1 MTTNY
6 TSADITY
13 AFLLQNILRLNNVVE
28 TRNHSCY
35 CNPFLDNVIF
45 DSLPL
50 ITVRKTA
57 WKLALTEMEWF
68 MSGSLKCPEK
78 LSKWWAG
85 QLNKDGN
92 YINGYAEQFRN
103 QTTTTYGRDE
113 HGMNEYNLD
122 GFDQIAYILDGLKN
136 HQHSRRLV
144 LTSWNT
150 GEMAN
155 ITKTNN
161 NPNTPSTCFPSWS
174 TVLTKEG
181 IRTISDLSVGEFI
194 WDGSKYVEVLAITP
208 KGIQDVYCATTRKG
222 NFYSTLDHKV
232 SNGQKLVALKDAKR
246 LEICTGAKS
255 STINLDPQDIMNGL
269 CLADGTI
276 HHNKIF
282 LHIGQ
287 NDYDYFDSEIS
298 HLIYNNI
305 HSNTDPTVYNV
316 ETTLTSLPK
325 TFDRNIP
332 DEYLYA
338 NAYKKAGLLRGI
350 FSGNGSYSEM
360 LTLHQTS
367 EVFINQV
374 QLMLNSLGISSSV
387 RKCVGRETEFKNG
400 TYKCKDSYILTILR
414 QDHDL
419 FFSCIGFIQKY
430 KAQKS
435 TTFSKNTTTAL
446 IKDLSLHSTE
456 EVFDITVDSE
466 EHLLWCNGFRVS
478 NCHASL
484 VQFFVVNGELHI
496 KHYARSQDM
505 LLGFQANIVQ
515 YWALLTYFAFHANL
529 KVGSLT
535 WVFGD
540 AHIYNE
546 ESHIEAAK
554 QIIEFGND
562 IIKYKPIGSCNNN
575 SPMNPPLKL
584 VYNYSGELDSFGT
597 PKFNAADFTIEG
609 EIPKPTVLTK
619 PKLL

>member
-1 MTTNY
+1 MTTPNY
-6 TSADITY
+6 TSADLTY
-13 AFLLQNILRLNNVVE
+13 AFLLQDILRLNNVVE

-35 CNPFLDNVIF
+35 CNPFLDNVTF

-68 MSGSLKCPEK
+68 MSGDAKCPEK

-85 QLNKDGN
+85 QLNPEGKYLAGYPQQLRYSTGLLAKRGN
-92 YINGYAEQFRN
+92 YS
-103 QTTTTYGRDE
+103 
-113 HGMNEYNLD
+113 H
-122 GFDQIAYILDGLKN
+122 FDQIKYILDGIKE
-136 HQHSRRLV
+136 HPHSRRLRM
-144 LTSWNT
+144 TTWNT

-155 ITKTNN
+155 ITKINE
-161 NPNTPSTCFPSWS
+161 NPNSPSTCFPSWS

-181 IRTISDLSVGEFI
+181 IRTISDLSVGDFI

-208 KGIQDVYCATTRKG
+208 KGIQDVYCAKTRKG

-232 SNGQKLVALKDAKR
+232 SNGQKLVPLKDAKR

-255 STINLDPQDIMNGL
+255 STINLAPQDIMNGL

-478 NCHASL
+478 NCHGSFI
-484 VQFFVVNGELHI
+484 QFFVVDGALHI
-496 KHYARSQDM
+496 KHLQASIDS
-505 LLGFQANIVQ
+505 LLGLPHNFVQ

-546 ESHIEAAK
+546 ESHINAAN
-554 QIIEFGND
+554 QIVEFSKEITQD
-562 IIKYKPIGSCNNN
+562 YSCGLAPFPN
-575 SPMNPPLKL
+575 STADLKL

-597 PKFNAADFTIEG
+597 PKFAAADFTIEG